1 MSPVGLIALKGGIMN
16 YTRMFAD
23 DNGETHFEDVE
34 VPAADNGRSSMLSDV
49 FRVKGL
55 QFRYTRPD
63 YDLDF
68 HNAPRR
74 QFIVNLTGG
83 VEIEVSD
90 GEVRRFEPGT
100 VFLAEDTNGKG
111 HKSRALDGK
120 ERFSLFIHLAE

>member
-1 MSPVGLIALKGGIMN
+1 MK
-16 YTRMFAD
+16 YTRMYSD
-23 DNGETHFEDVE
+23 PGGETHFEDVD
-34 VPAADNGRSSMLSDV
+34 VPANSIGGASSLSDI
-49 FRVKGL
+49 FPVKGM
-55 QFRYTRPD
+55 QFRHTRPD

-90 GEVRRFEPGT
+90 GEVRRFEAGT
-100 VFLAEDTNGKG
+100 VFLAEDVTGKG